1 MKTSFHFVNLFFLNK
16 NLILFLYKITINIF
30 SISQYNFGRPRA
42 TLMAGFSIISQVQQ
56 FVNSQNSQK
65 LKE

>member
-16 NLILFLYKITINIF
+16 NLILFLYKITIDIF

-42 TLMAGFSIISQVQQ
+42 TLTAGFSIISQVQQ

-65 LKE
+65 LNE

>member
-16 NLILFLYKITINIF
+16 NLILFLYKITIDIF
-30 SISQYNFGRPRA
+30 SISQYNFGRSCA
-42 TLMAGFSIISQVQQ
+42 TLAAGFPIISQVQQ

-65 LKE
+65 LNE